1 MDLGFLRALYDK
13 TPDQPAAGYVSLYLD
28 KRMSSTGKVAVEA
41 ALRWQSARERLAA
54 DGADDATLAAV
65 QQAVAQDTDTGG
77 GQAVFASAGIVRLS
91 SPLWDPPPGEL
102 ASYTPLPNIAP
113 WLAQWTIELPHV
125 RIAAT
130 RTEGQVVA
138 VTEGAT
144 AEADVKGESWPV
156 HKPHAG
162 GWSMARFQRSAE
174 ETWTETA
181 KRIVQAAEAA
191 ANQVSARF
199 VVVGGDI
206 RERTLVLDRL
216 PVALRG
222 VAVIV
227 DEEVAADAAPF
238 TEAARA
244 ESARQADTES
254 RARLDE
260 FRARMNIADLRER
273 QATEGL
279 HDTLIALRDGLAS
292 DVLLAVDTLSA
303 ATAWVGPGMTDAATE
318 MDQLLERGV
327 SRPVE
332 DRADAAIVR
341 AAAGTEAQLHFLPE
355 DADQPADGVAAL
367 LRAPAASL

>member
-1 MDLGFLRALYDK
+1 MDLGFLRALYEN
-13 TPDQPAAGYVSLYLD
+13 TPDQPADGYVSLYLD

-65 QQAVAQDTDTGG
+65 QQAVAEDTRTGG
-77 GQAVFASAGIVRLS
+77 GQAVFASAGTVRLS
-91 SPLWDPPPGEL
+91 SPLWEPPPSEL
-102 ASYTPLPNIAP
+102 ASYTPLPHIAP
-113 WLAQWTIELPHV
+113 WLAQWTIQLPHV

-130 RTEGQVVA
+130 RTEGQVVT
-138 VTEGAT
+138 VSEGAM
-144 AEADVKGESWPV
+144 AETDVKGESWPV

-191 ANQVSARF
+191 ANQVHARF
-199 VVVGGDI
+199 VVIGGDI
-206 RERTLVLDRL
+206 RERALVLDRL

-222 VAVIV
+222 VAVLV
-227 DEEVAADAAPF
+227 DEEVAADAVPF

-244 ESARQADTES
+244 ESARLASVDS

-260 FRARMNIADLRER
+260 FYARMNVGDSRER
-273 QATEGL
+273 QAAEGL
-279 HDTLIALRDGLAS
+279 HDTLTALRDGLAS
-292 DVLLAVDTLSA
+292 DVLLAAGTLSA

-318 MDQLLERGV
+318 KDQLLDRGG

-332 DRADAAIVR
+332 DRADAALVR
-341 AAAGTEAQLHFLPE
+341 AAAGTDAELHFLPE
-355 DADQPADGVAAL
+355 DADLPAGGVAAL